1 MYTNIN
7 TQQAIKSMRD
17 FIQVNSDKIPQTFP
31 GTLFLEILEIVMM
44 NNIFSF
50 GHTFW
55 LQLTG
60 TAMGMPAA
68 CAYATITFRQHE
80 NIHILP
86 KFRSHLLYYKHY
98 IDVVFGIWLPSATDN
113 CNAWDQFKNDL
124 NGWAG
129 LHWKIEDPSHKTV
142 FLDLN
147 IQLADCKIYT
157 NTYQNS
163 LNLYLYIPPLS
174 SHPPSR
180 LEGLIA
186 GEMRRYWLQNDPKAF
201 QDVPTRFLECLLC
214 RGHTLEPLTPLVK
227 QAASCLDNNFTN
239 LIGSPST
246 ADNTL

>member
-1 MYTNIN
+1 
-7 TQQAIKSMRD
+7 MRD

-129 LHWKIEDPSHKTV
+129 YIGKSKTLHIKLPSWISISNWQTAKYTQTLTKI
-142 FLDLN
+142 
-147 IQLADCKIYT
+147 A
-157 NTYQNS
+157 
-163 LNLYLYIPPLS
+163 
-174 SHPPSR
+174 
-180 LEGLIA
+180 
-186 GEMRRYWLQNDPKAF
+186 
-201 QDVPTRFLECLLC
+201 
-214 RGHTLEPLTPLVK
+214 
-227 QAASCLDNNFTN
+227 
-239 LIGSPST
+239 
-246 ADNTL
+246 